1 MNFLFPSFW
10 TLKLDKAKLRTYK
23 RALASA
29 YESNGYSFLSYCT
42 TSKRIRDEVLVSK
55 IYSFERLEAIL
66 MSFKSC
72 YNLVLVIKLSSSSVY
87 FSSVFKGRELLSVI
101 AF

>member
-1 MNFLFPSFW
+1 MNFLLPSFC

-29 YESNGYSFLSYCT
+29 YESNSYSFLSYWT
-42 TSKRIRDEVLVSK
+42 TSKRIKDEVLVSK

-72 YNLVLVIKLSSSSVY
+72 YNLVLVEKLSPSSVY
-87 FSSVFKGRELLSVI
+87 FSSMLKGKELLSVM